1 MLNNTA
7 KLARFRQQMCQILGQ
22 RANSKMEVNAQIYAP
37 AFAVAERYL
46 EELMAQEIVAAV
58 DPAVAA
64 RLFASPVLESLPIP
78 SVT

>member
-37 AFAVAERYL
+37 A
-46 EELMAQEIVAAV
+46 
-58 DPAVAA
+58 VAA
-64 RLFASPVLESLPIP
+64 RLFASSVLESLPIP
-78 SVT
+78 SMA